1 MWFNKYKSII
11 SDDGARPLTDLE
23 NLFGGMSAGCF
34 SSLGNNPF
42 DVVKTRMQGMDAAK
56 YKNTVDCFRQ
66 VCTGVATCLTCFP
79 VDCAWLGPCFCPL
92 DTSFRAQCSMDYCSL
107 SKNKDLLWTTL

>member
-1 MWFNKYKSII
+1 MSFVLVALTRIFLYGVFRQGLRFMWFNKYKSII

-66 VCTGVATCLTCFP
+66 VCTGVATWLTCFP
-79 VDCAWLGPCFCPL
+79 VDCAWLGP
-92 DTSFRAQCSMDYCSL
+92 
-107 SKNKDLLWTTL
+107 